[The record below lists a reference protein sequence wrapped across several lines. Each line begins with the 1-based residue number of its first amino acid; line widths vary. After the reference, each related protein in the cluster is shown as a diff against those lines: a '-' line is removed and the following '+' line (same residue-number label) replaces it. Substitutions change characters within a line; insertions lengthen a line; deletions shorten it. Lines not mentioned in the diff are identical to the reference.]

1 MYPRF
6 RSALAAIGVAIACIA
21 SVPCAWAQ
29 SGADS
34 ASPLA
39 TVHGEQ
45 SKLACNACH
54 GDKTPTSVSA
64 EEALATV
71 NQNCINCHG
80 DQTAVAA
87 ALVPKL
93 VHKEINPHA
102 SHLVQI
108 DCVTCHHGHTAGE
121 AYCLQ
126 CHGFDLAMP
135 PKAKN

>member
-1 MYPRF
+1 MNPRLI
-6 RSALAAIGVAIACIA
+6 SALAAIGLAVFCTGAL
-21 SVPCAWAQ
+21 AQ
-29 SGADS
+29 SGAS
-34 ASPLA
+34 NSPPPLA
-39 TVHGEQ
+39 TVHAQQ

-64 EEALATV
+64 EEALATA

-80 DQTAVAA
+80 DQKAVAA
-87 ALVPKL
+87 ALLPKL

-108 DCVTCHHGHTAGE
+108 DCVTCHHGHAAGE
-121 AYCLQ
+121 AYCQ
-126 CHGFDLAMP
+126 QGHAFDMTMP